1 MVDSVRN
8 SPNLGGLTVHDQKR
22 SNVSGGQA
30 SQLSENGNAQA
41 DKSSVSIDLSL
52 SEKVSSLAGSPPIN
66 MELVNEIREKVE
78 QGRYPIDLDAISS
91 KLFESIQ
98 DAEGQVN
105 MDIDKLLETIA
116 VISQILNTPS
126 LTTQIDKDPDLGIKV
141 KEFETLVEKIRAQQ
155 GDFSVSNENLKKIF
169 NELYSVIVEID
180 NYCDLNLR
188 KLNFLNN
195 LKPLS

>member
-30 SQLSENGNAQA
+30 NQVPGNGNAQA
-41 DKSSVSIDLSL
+41 DKASVSIDLSL

-78 QGRYPIDLDAISS
+78 QGRYPIDLDSISS

-98 DAEGQVN
+98 DAEG
-105 MDIDKLLETIA
+105 
-116 VISQILNTPS
+116 
-126 LTTQIDKDPDLGIKV
+126 
-141 KEFETLVEKIRAQQ
+141 
-155 GDFSVSNENLKKIF
+155 
-169 NELYSVIVEID
+169 
-180 NYCDLNLR
+180 
-188 KLNFLNN
+188 
-195 LKPLS
+195 

>member
-8 SPNLGGLTVHDQKR
+8 SPNLGGPTVHDQRK
-22 SNVSGGQA
+22 SSISSGQT
-30 SQLSENGNAQA
+30 SQLSGNENVQA

-98 DAEGQVN
+98 DAEG
-105 MDIDKLLETIA
+105 
-116 VISQILNTPS
+116 
-126 LTTQIDKDPDLGIKV
+126 
-141 KEFETLVEKIRAQQ
+141 
-155 GDFSVSNENLKKIF
+155 
-169 NELYSVIVEID
+169 
-180 NYCDLNLR
+180 
-188 KLNFLNN
+188 
-195 LKPLS
+195 

>member
-1 MVDSVRN
+1 MVASVRN

-30 SQLSENGNAQA
+30 NQVPGSGNVQA

-98 DAEGQVN
+98 DAEG
-105 MDIDKLLETIA
+105 
-116 VISQILNTPS
+116 
-126 LTTQIDKDPDLGIKV
+126 
-141 KEFETLVEKIRAQQ
+141 
-155 GDFSVSNENLKKIF
+155 
-169 NELYSVIVEID
+169 
-180 NYCDLNLR
+180 
-188 KLNFLNN
+188 
-195 LKPLS
+195 

>member
-22 SNVSGGQA
+22 SNVSSGQA

-41 DKSSVSIDLSL
+41 DKSSVSVDLSL

-98 DAEGQVN
+98 DAEG
-105 MDIDKLLETIA
+105 
-116 VISQILNTPS
+116 
-126 LTTQIDKDPDLGIKV
+126 
-141 KEFETLVEKIRAQQ
+141 
-155 GDFSVSNENLKKIF
+155 
-169 NELYSVIVEID
+169 
-180 NYCDLNLR
+180 
-188 KLNFLNN
+188 
-195 LKPLS
+195 

>member
-30 SQLSENGNAQA
+30 NQVTGSGNAQA

-78 QGRYPIDLDAISS
+78 QGRYPIDLEAISS

-98 DAEGQVN
+98 DAEG
-105 MDIDKLLETIA
+105 
-116 VISQILNTPS
+116 
-126 LTTQIDKDPDLGIKV
+126 
-141 KEFETLVEKIRAQQ
+141 
-155 GDFSVSNENLKKIF
+155 
-169 NELYSVIVEID
+169 
-180 NYCDLNLR
+180 
-188 KLNFLNN
+188 
-195 LKPLS
+195 